1 MKLQEIV
8 LKNQHQLRIKIV
20 YKNFSKKIKI
30 LKEFIVLII

>member
-8 LKNQHQLRIKIV
+8 LKNQHQLRNQIV